1 MDFIEELEAMSRVR
15 VGSVLG
21 PEAVRTQG
29 AQLIPALAI
38 DGYSLGVSVPNW
50 LVCALE
56 GSSGRLTQFGVIS
69 AKESPELYGL
79 CIAQTQGT
87 QLRVL
92 MSLHAADVRQYLRDC
107 SHRGRFHMLLSP
119 ENTSQV
125 LALEM
130 PGSFSSPALMEQIF
144 GDCPLGKTNAEGV
157 AELTRVIAKVDAVP
171 SLFEG
176 TKVTDA
182 VAVVIADVDLLRA
195 LQGLRDSVLGS
206 VGCSNLH

>member
-21 PEAVRTQG
+21 PEAVRAQG
-29 AQLIPALAI
+29 AQLIPAAEM
-38 DGYSLGVSVPNW
+38 DCFSLGVSVPNW

-56 GSSGRLTQFGVIS
+56 GSTGRLTQFGVIS
-69 AKESPELYGL
+69 AHDSPELYGL

-92 MSLHAADVRQYLRDC
+92 MSLHSADVRQYLRDC

-130 PGSFSSPALMEQIF
+130 PGKFSSPALVEKIF
-144 GDCPLGKTNAEGV
+144 GDCSLGKTNPESV
-157 AELTRVIAKVDAVP
+157 AELTRVIANVDAVP

-176 TKVTDA
+176 VKVTDA
-182 VAVVIADVDLLRA
+182 IAVVIADVDLLRA
-195 LQGLRDSVLGS
+195 LQALRDETLGQAGS
-206 VGCSNLH
+206 SALH